1 MPDARE
7 MLKALAKTNR
17 HKGVEIKV
25 PPSSA
30 KPIAPKKIK
39 RDGPTRPYHQQ
50 LNEGSSS
57 EAESNPKE
65 QETRPE
71 TTESEQSDDVLVE
84 EIQVLSS
91 PKPRD
96 RGVAADKSAK
106 DDRLTDKAQNKLNQL
121 KHSSTDFRK
130 AKTEKADFQ
139 LSENREAC
147 SDVATIEP
155 IKVEPLE
162 PQASPAQL
170 QSAGEARSLSETL
183 EEKQSVSEVVL
194 LEPQSRGDRNADLQ
208 PIETHSSTTSEGY
221 LQVVSEDSAPEE
233 FVFNHLLQP
242 STDIQLSENRLS
254 DTPQPNEPTKRIGAT
269 VASDVVGL
277 SQQISSVS
285 PRRSGGK
292 TVTNLAKRS
301 LIRPDWEADFSRDE
315 SYLREYFRGFFGKGK
330 YMKEVDL
337 YCQLYSLGKAQQSIT
352 LHFLSAQIGELVG
365 SSSNGTIRT
374 RLITCEE
381 IGLIVQQGFNNETM
395 EHRRGTYIHLR
406 FPWSQSLL

>member
-25 PPSSA
+25 PPSAA

-50 LNEGSSS
+50 LNEGSTS
-57 EAESNPKE
+57 EAESSSKD

-71 TTESEQSDDVLVE
+71 TTDAEQSDDVLVE

-91 PKPRD
+91 PKPSNRN
-96 RGVAADKSAK
+96 VEPDKSAK
-106 DDRLTDKAQNKLNQL
+106 DDRLTDKAQNKLNQS
-121 KHSSTDFRK
+121 KHRSTDFRK
-130 AKTEKADFQ
+130 AKSEKADFQ
-139 LSENREAC
+139 LSENKEAN
-147 SDVATIEP
+147 SDLATNESIN
-155 IKVEPLE
+155 VEPLE
-162 PQASPAQL
+162 SQTSPAQL
-170 QSAGEARSLSETL
+170 QSAGEVRSLSETS
-183 EEKQSVSEVVL
+183 EEKQSVSDVVL
-194 LEPQSRGDRNADLQ
+194 FDPLSQGDRNADLQ
-208 PIETHSSTTSEGY
+208 PIEAHSSTTSQGDI
-221 LQVVSEDSAPEE
+221 QAASEDSAPEE
-233 FVFNHLLQP
+233 LVFNHSLQE

-254 DTPQPNEPTKRIGAT
+254 ETRQTNEPTKRIGAT
-269 VASDVVGL
+269 VASEFVGL
-277 SQQISSVS
+277 NQQISSLS

-406 FPWSQSLL
+406 FPWS